1 MTSRNKIRIG
11 DAMLGALIESEVRRY
26 KEEYSP
32 IRRELPEK
40 LNIAKFIDHTLLK
53 ADATPEMIKKLCDE
67 AINYEFWSVCVNS
80 GYLPIVNESLVGS
93 NVKKAVV
100 IGFPLGQA
108 SKEAKAFE
116 ASWAV
121 DNGADELDMVMNV
134 GLLKAGEYESV
145 FDDMVK
151 VVESARGKPVKV
163 IIETSLL
170 NEEEKVAA
178 CVIARQSGAAFVKT
192 STGFSTGGATTN
204 DVSLMKFVVGDTC
217 RVKASGGVKSRED
230 ALEMIVAGANRIGT
244 SSGIKIISGES
255 EDNQGGY

>member
-1 MTSRNKIRIG
+1 
-11 DAMLGALIESEVRRY
+11 MLGALIEREVRRY

-80 GYLPIVNESLVGS
+80 GYLPIVNESLIGS

-134 GLLKAGEYESV
+134 G
-145 FDDMVK
+145 
-151 VVESARGKPVKV
+151 
-163 IIETSLL
+163 
-170 NEEEKVAA
+170 
-178 CVIARQSGAAFVKT
+178 
-192 STGFSTGGATTN
+192 
-204 DVSLMKFVVGDTC
+204 
-217 RVKASGGVKSRED
+217 
-230 ALEMIVAGANRIGT
+230 
-244 SSGIKIISGES
+244 
-255 EDNQGGY
+255 